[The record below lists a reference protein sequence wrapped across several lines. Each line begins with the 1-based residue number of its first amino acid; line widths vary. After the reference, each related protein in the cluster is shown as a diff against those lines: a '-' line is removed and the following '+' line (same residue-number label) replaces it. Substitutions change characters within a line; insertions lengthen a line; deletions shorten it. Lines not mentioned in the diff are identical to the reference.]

1 MNKRKASAVVAAFAF
16 VVGLATTGAEAEEQV
31 LKFRLVTHSVDMNV
45 IPASKAEGH
54 IIGVGKFRGVAVFED
69 GRIADKS
76 FTSSFDYTK
85 GLGPYHGYST
95 YTFED
100 GSTIRARFDGGAET
114 GPDGRVSQGKYS
126 ELTGT
131 GQYEGVTGSGW
142 FKSKSVPWEQGANLF
157 DGEFKLSL
165 P

>member
-1 MNKRKASAVVAAFAF
+1 MSNRKASAAAAALVLVVA
-16 VVGLATTGAEAEEQV
+16 LATTGAEAEEQV
-31 LKFRLVTHSVDMNV
+31 LKFRLVTHSVEMKV

-54 IIGVGKFRGVAVFED
+54 IIGVANSRGVAIFED

-76 FTSSFDYTK
+76 FTSSFDFTK

-114 GPDGRVSQGKYS
+114 TPDGRVSRGEYS

-131 GQYEGVTGSGW
+131 GQYEGVMGTGW
-142 FKSKSVPWEQGANLF
+142 FQSKFVPWEQGANLF